1 MIGQRIQDAWNA
13 LLDLIGQLIAPD
25 WGWLVSILPLLIGL
39 LVAVGFVYM
48 LWIRT
53 ANAVW
58 NVSRVPRPRRAPP
71 PPPGLHLPGPSL
83 WPFLL
88 PLGAAF
94 MIGALIFK
102 PGRTAPPSVDPNT
115 GAAIVA
121 PPASPLDLVNV
132 PLLVIGFVIVMV
144 GIVGWYRDANRELR
158 RVEAADAGH
167 AHEPAAE
174 QLTAGLETSAVVAAP
189 AHDAPPGV
197 HLPGPS
203 PWPFF
208 APIALAFTLFGLL
221 VSPAL
226 LVGGI
231 VMCVIA
237 IGGWYRDASRE
248 YTFVEAGEA
257 PEPRT
262 RDPERAFPKM
272 LFGAFVLIGL
282 ASIAVA
288 GLPLVLGGAT
298 AGPSPSASASGGGG
312 GAPTTKVTITA
323 VGLKFTPTEVTVAAN
338 QPITITLDNRDSV
351 QHNIAIFAG
360 ADASA
365 PLVFRGTVFAGPKT
379 MDYTV
384 PAMAPGSYYFHCDVH
399 PETMTGTITAK

>member
-1 MIGQRIQDAWNA
+1 MIGERIQAVWNA
-13 LLDLIGQLIAPD
+13 LLDLIGRLIAPD

-39 LVAVGFVYM
+39 LVGVGFVYM
-48 LWIRT
+48 LWLRT

-58 NVSRVPRPRRAPP
+58 NVSRVPRPRRSPP
-71 PPPGLHLPGPSL
+71 PPAGLHLPGPSL

-88 PLGAAF
+88 PLGAAI
-94 MIGALIFK
+94 MIGGLIFK
-102 PGRTAPPSVDPNT
+102 PGRTAPPSVEPGT
-115 GAAIVA
+115 GAPIVA
-121 PPASPLDLVNV
+121 APASPLDLVNV

-144 GIVGWYRDANRELR
+144 GIIGWYRDANRELR
-158 RVEAADAGH
+158 RVEEGEAGGH

-174 QLTAGLETSAVVAAP
+174 QLTAGLETSAVVPTPAHEAP
-189 AHDAPPGV
+189 AGV

-221 VSPAL
+221 ISPAL
-226 LVGGI
+226 LLGGI

-237 IGGWYRDASRE
+237 VAGWYRDARRE
-248 YTFVEAGEA
+248 YTFVEVGEA

-272 LFGAFVLIGL
+272 LLGAFVLIGL
-282 ASIAVA
+282 ASVAVA
-288 GLPLVLGGAT
+288 ALPLVLGGAT

-312 GAPTTKVTITA
+312 VPATKVTITA
-323 VGLKFTPTEVTVAAN
+323 VGIKFTPTQVTVAAN
-338 QPITITLDNRDSV
+338 QPITITFDNRDSV

-379 MDYTV
+379 MDYSV

-399 PETMTGTITAK
+399 PTMTGTITAK